1 MKKLLE
7 QIQLLWSQLGMNQRI
22 TLVMS
27 SFGIMAVMLGMLY
40 WSGRPNYRLLYGRM
54 DTQDMAE
61 VVEYLDQNE
70 IAYKLNDSGTSVY
83 VSSDSVAKVRM
94 EMATRGIPQGGSV
107 GYEIFDRGNFGISD
121 FIQRTN
127 YIRAIQ
133 GELSR
138 TIAQLNGVKAARV
151 MVVMPE
157 NKLLVN
163 TVKGRATAS
172 VFVDTGAMRLDRE
185 SVNSVRFLV
194 ANSVEGL
201 LLEDVAVV
209 DQRGN
214 VLSEE
219 LQETGIA
226 GSSGQLKY
234 RQELESYFSEK
245 VETMLGRVVGMNNVV
260 ARVSVDV
267 DTDALTKID
276 RLFDPE
282 SQVVRSQT
290 QTEDT
295 TISSETRQG
304 QALAGVAGNI
314 PATQAGGQDVPTNS
328 TQETHKNKNISYEI
342 NETTVEVV
350 KTPGSIRHI
359 SAAVFVAMKAEG
371 GGAAA
376 KTVARSEEAMSQLQ
390 VMVVNALGGA
400 TSGNVEVTLQEM
412 PFTDTTIQ
420 SGGGVS
426 WVDYAY
432 PWMDLIKPLAGLMV
446 AAVIFFVFMRMI
458 KRHKAQGDMI
468 KLFHGEEGAVGAGG
482 VDLENA
488 PLTADTLNQLIQQRP
503 ENIGLALK
511 QWASTEKN

>member
-1 MKKLLE
+1 
-7 QIQLLWSQLGMNQRI
+7 
-22 TLVMS
+22 
-27 SFGIMAVMLGMLY
+27 
-40 WSGRPNYRLLYGRM
+40 M
-54 DTQDMAE
+54 D
-61 VVEYLDQNE
+61 
-70 IAYKLNDSGTSVY
+70 
-83 VSSDSVAKVRM
+83 
-94 EMATRGIPQGGSV
+94 
-107 GYEIFDRGNFGISD
+107 NFGISD

-260 ARVSVDV
+260 ARV
-267 DTDALTKID
+267 
-276 RLFDPE
+276 
-282 SQVVRSQT
+282 
-290 QTEDT
+290 
-295 TISSETRQG
+295 
-304 QALAGVAGNI
+304 
-314 PATQAGGQDVPTNS
+314 
-328 TQETHKNKNISYEI
+328 
-342 NETTVEVV
+342 
-350 KTPGSIRHI
+350 
-359 SAAVFVAMKAEG
+359 
-371 GGAAA
+371 
-376 KTVARSEEAMSQLQ
+376 
-390 VMVVNALGGA
+390 
-400 TSGNVEVTLQEM
+400 
-412 PFTDTTIQ
+412 
-420 SGGGVS
+420 
-426 WVDYAY
+426 
-432 PWMDLIKPLAGLMV
+432 
-446 AAVIFFVFMRMI
+446 
-458 KRHKAQGDMI
+458 
-468 KLFHGEEGAVGAGG
+468 
-482 VDLENA
+482 
-488 PLTADTLNQLIQQRP
+488 
-503 ENIGLALK
+503 
-511 QWASTEKN
+511 